1 MTTKPIKWTYLKYLF
16 WFGPILTIMGLTAQE
31 VAGEWSPVS
40 LALLIAGLLIIGLW
54 FLLLDQIAPGFWGR
68 RSTQVGTNAIIA
80 TLAMFVIIGL
90 INFLGVRYG
99 VQIDLTENQLFTLS
113 PQSQQ
118 VVRNLDQSV
127 KVWVFESPANPA
139 DQELLENYRR
149 YGSNLEFE
157 FVDPQLQPELAQK
170 FNVNY
175 IGEVYLE
182 YGNQRE
188 LVQTISQGERL
199 SEVQLTNAIERITG
213 DRTDKVYFLQGHGER
228 PLEASDEG
236 GLSQAVSALETKNF
250 TVEPLNLAEQSAVP
264 DDASLIV
271 IAGPKRALFEPEV
284 QALEDYLAQGGSLLV
299 MIDPDTNP
307 GLEPLLSDW
316 GVMLTNQIVID
327 ASGQGRLVGLG
338 PATPLVTQYGDH
350 PITQDFGT
358 GFSIYPLAQP
368 VDTQPVEGIKETPLV
383 VTSPQSWAE
392 NTPEQQPLEFNEQE
406 GDRPG
411 PLVLGVALS
420 REAES
425 STASPESEPE
435 ATETPEAEGEETDE
449 PEATETPEAEGEETD
464 EPEATETPEAEGEE
478 TDEPE
483 ATETPE
489 AEGEETDEPE
499 VTETP
504 EAFLEDSDE
513 PEVTE
518 TPEASPTAS
527 PEESPEASSSPI
539 QTDESQAKEDE
550 AESRLIVYGN
560 SNFATDSWFDQQL
573 NPDIFINSVSW
584 LSKRDEQALSISP
597 KEPEDRRINLTPVQ
611 SGILGW
617 LALLIVP
624 AFGFLTAGMLWWLR
638 R

>member
-139 DQELLENYRR
+139 NQELLENYRR

-188 LVQTISQGERL
+188 LVQTISPGERL

-213 DRTDKVYFLQGHGER
+213 DRADKVYFLQGHGER

-250 TVEPLNLAEQSAVP
+250 TVEPLNLAEQPAVP

-284 QALEDYLAQGGSLLV
+284 QALEDYLADGGSLLV

-316 GVMLTNQIVID
+316 GVTLTNQIVID

-368 VDTQPVEGIKETPLV
+368 VDMEPVEGIKETPLV
-383 VTSPQSWAE
+383 ITSPQSWAE

-420 REAES
+420 RQDS
-425 STASPESEPE
+425 SASPPSEPE
-435 ATETPEAEGEETDE
+435 AEDTPEAEGEDTDE
-449 PEATETPEAEGEETD
+449 PEAEDTPEVSPEDTNEPEAE
-464 EPEATETPEAEGEE
+464 
-478 TDEPE
+478 
-483 ATETPE
+483 
-489 AEGEETDEPE
+489 
-499 VTETP
+499 ETP
-504 EAFLEDSDE
+504 EAFLEDTDE
-513 PEVTE
+513 PEAE

-527 PEESPEASSSPI
+527 PEESPEASPSPI
-539 QTDESQAKEDE
+539 QTDESQSQEDE

>member
-1 MTTKPIKWTYLKYLF
+1 
-16 WFGPILTIMGLTAQE
+16 MGITAQE

-188 LVQTISQGERL
+188 LVQTISQGEQGERL

-327 ASGQGRLVGLG
+327 ASGQGLVGLG

-383 VTSPQSWAE
+383 VTSPQTWAE

-435 ATETPEAEGEETDE
+435 ATEIPEAEGEDT
-449 PEATETPEAEGEETD
+449 
-464 EPEATETPEAEGEE
+464 
-478 TDEPE
+478 
-483 ATETPE
+483 
-489 AEGEETDEPE
+489 
-499 VTETP
+499 
-504 EAFLEDSDE
+504 DE

-527 PEESPEASSSPI
+527 PEESPKASPSPI
-539 QTDESQAKEDE
+539 QTDKSQAKEEE

>member
-435 ATETPEAEGEETDE
+435 ATETS
-449 PEATETPEAEGEETD
+449 EAEGEETD

-539 QTDESQAKEDE
+539 QTDESQTKEDE

>member
-1 MTTKPIKWTYLKYLF
+1 
-16 WFGPILTIMGLTAQE
+16 MGITAQE

-54 FLLLDQIAPGFWGR
+54 FLLLDKIAPGFWGR

-157 FVDPQLQPELAQK
+157 FIDPQLQPELAQK

-250 TVEPLNLAEQSAVP
+250 TVEPLNLAEQPAVP

-284 QALEDYLAQGGSLLV
+284 QALENYLADGGSLLV

-316 GVMLTNQIVID
+316 GVTLTNQIVID

-368 VDTQPVEGIKETPLV
+368 VDMEPVEGIQETPLV
-383 VTSPQSWAE
+383 ITSPQSWAE

-420 REAES
+420 RQDS
-425 STASPESEPE
+425 SASPPSEPE
-435 ATETPEAEGEETDE
+435 AEETPEAEGEDTDE
-449 PEATETPEAEGEETD
+449 PEAEETPEVSPEDTD
-464 EPEATETPEAEGEE
+464 EPEA
-478 TDEPE
+478 
-483 ATETPE
+483 
-489 AEGEETDEPE
+489 
-499 VTETP
+499 
-504 EAFLEDSDE
+504 
-513 PEVTE
+513 E

-527 PEESPEASSSPI
+527 PEESPEASPSPI

-584 LSKRDEQALSISP
+584 LSKRDAQALSISP
-597 KEPEDRRINLTPVQ
+597 KEPEDRRINLTSVQ

>member
-16 WFGPILTIMGLTAQE
+16 WFGPILTIMGITAQE
-31 VAGEWSPVS
+31 VAGEWSAVS
-40 LALLIAGLLIIGLW
+40 LALLIAGLVIIGLW
-54 FLLLDQIAPGFWGR
+54 VLLLDQLAPGFWGR
-68 RSTQVGTNAIIA
+68 RSTQVGTNAVIA
-80 TLAMFVIIGL
+80 TVAMFVIIGL
-90 INFLGVRYG
+90 INFLGVRYA

-118 VVRNLDQSV
+118 VVRNLDQPV
-127 KVWVFESPANPA
+127 KVWIFESPANPA

-199 SEVQLTNAIERITG
+199 SEINLTNAIERITR
-213 DRTDKVYFLQGHGER
+213 DRAELDKVYFLQGHGER
-228 PLEASDEG
+228 PLDTSEEG

-250 TVEPLNLAEQSAVP
+250 TVEPLNLAEQPAVP

-284 QALEDYLAQGGSLLV
+284 QALEAYLADGGSLLV

-307 GLEPLLSDW
+307 GLESLLSDW
-316 GVMLTNQIVID
+316 GVTLTNQIVID

-350 PITQDFGT
+350 PITQDFGS

-383 VTSPQSWAE
+383 LTNPQSWAE

-420 REAES
+420 RQAES
-425 STASPESEPE
+425 STPSPRSEPE
-435 ATETPEAEGEETDE
+435 VTETPEASPDTDE
-449 PEATETPEAEGEETD
+449 PEATETPEASPDTD
-464 EPEATETPEAEGEE
+464 EPEATETPEASPD

-489 AEGEETDEPE
+489 A
-499 VTETP
+499 
-504 EAFLEDSDE
+504 
-513 PEVTE
+513 
-518 TPEASPTAS
+518 SPTPS
-527 PEESPEASSSPI
+527 PEESPEASPSPI
-539 QTDESQAKEDE
+539 QTDKSQVEQDK

-573 NPDIFINSVSW
+573 NPDVFVNSVSW
-584 LSKRDEQALSISP
+584 LSQRDEQALSISP

-624 AFGFLTAGMLWWLR
+624 AFGFLTAGALWWLR

>member
-16 WFGPILTIMGLTAQE
+16 WFGPILTIMGITAQE
-31 VAGEWSPVS
+31 VAGEWSAVS
-40 LALLIAGLLIIGLW
+40 LALLIAGLVIIGLW
-54 FLLLDQIAPGFWGR
+54 VLLLDQLAPGFWRR
-68 RSTQVGTNAIIA
+68 RSTQVGTNAVIA

-118 VVRNLDQSV
+118 VVRNLDQAV
-127 KVWVFESPANPA
+127 KVWIFESPANPA

-188 LVQTISQGERL
+188 LVQTINQGERL
-199 SEVQLTNAIERITG
+199 SEINLTNAIERIT
-213 DRTDKVYFLQGHGER
+213 RNRAELDKVYFLQGHGER
-228 PLEASDEG
+228 PLDTSEEG
-236 GLSQAVSALETKNF
+236 GLSQAVSALQTKNF
-250 TVEPLNLAEQSAVP
+250 TVEPLNLAEQPAVP

-284 QALEDYLAQGGSLLV
+284 QALEAYLADGGSLLV

-307 GLEPLLSDW
+307 GLESLLSDW

-350 PITQDFGT
+350 PITQDFGS

-368 VDTQPVEGIKETPLV
+368 VDTQPVEGIKQTPLV
-383 VTSPQSWAE
+383 LTNPESWAE

-420 REAES
+420 RQAES
-425 STASPESEPE
+425 STPSPKSEPE
-435 ATETPEAEGEETDE
+435 ATETPEASPDT
-449 PEATETPEAEGEETD
+449 
-464 EPEATETPEAEGEE
+464 
-478 TDEPE
+478 
-483 ATETPE
+483 
-489 AEGEETDEPE
+489 
-499 VTETP
+499 
-504 EAFLEDSDE
+504 DE

-518 TPEASPTAS
+518 TPEASPTPS
-527 PEESPEASSSPI
+527 PEESPEASPSPI
-539 QTDESQAKEDE
+539 QTDKSQVEQDK

-573 NPDIFINSVSW
+573 NPDVFVNSVSW

-611 SGILGW
+611 SGMLGW
-617 LALLIVP
+617 LAVLIVP
-624 AFGFLTAGMLWWLR
+624 AFGFLTAGALWWLR

>member
-1 MTTKPIKWTYLKYLF
+1 
-16 WFGPILTIMGLTAQE
+16 MGLTAQE

-250 TVEPLNLAEQSAVP
+250 TVEPLNLAEQPAVP

-284 QALEDYLAQGGSLLV
+284 QALEDYLADGGSLLV

-316 GVMLTNQIVID
+316 GVTLTNQIVID

-368 VDTQPVEGIKETPLV
+368 VDMEPVEGIQETPLV
-383 VTSPQSWAE
+383 ITSPQSWAE

-420 REAES
+420 RQDS
-425 STASPESEPE
+425 SASPTSEPE
-435 ATETPEAEGEETDE
+435 AEETPEAEGEETDE
-449 PEATETPEAEGEETD
+449 PEAEETPEVS
-464 EPEATETPEAEGEE
+464 P
-478 TDEPE
+478 
-483 ATETPE
+483 
-489 AEGEETDEPE
+489 
-499 VTETP
+499 
-504 EAFLEDSDE
+504 EDSDE
-513 PEVTE
+513 PEAD

-527 PEESPEASSSPI
+527 PEESPEASPSPI
-539 QTDESQAKEDE
+539 QTDESQSQEDE

-573 NPDIFINSVSW
+573 NPDIFTNSVSW

>member
-16 WFGPILTIMGLTAQE
+16 WFGPILTIMGITAQE

-54 FLLLDQIAPGFWGR
+54 FLLLDKIAPGFWGR

-157 FVDPQLQPELAQK
+157 FIDPQLQPELAQK

-250 TVEPLNLAEQSAVP
+250 TVEPLNLAEQPAVP

-284 QALEDYLAQGGSLLV
+284 QALENYLADGGSLLV

-316 GVMLTNQIVID
+316 GVTLTNQIVID

-368 VDTQPVEGIKETPLV
+368 VDMEPVEGIQETPLV
-383 VTSPQSWAE
+383 ITSPQSWAE

-420 REAES
+420 RQDS
-425 STASPESEPE
+425 SASPPSEPE
-435 ATETPEAEGEETDE
+435 AEETPEAEGEDTDE
-449 PEATETPEAEGEETD
+449 PEAEETPEVSPEDTD
-464 EPEATETPEAEGEE
+464 EPEA
-478 TDEPE
+478 
-483 ATETPE
+483 
-489 AEGEETDEPE
+489 
-499 VTETP
+499 
-504 EAFLEDSDE
+504 
-513 PEVTE
+513 E

-527 PEESPEASSSPI
+527 PEESPEASPSPI

-584 LSKRDEQALSISP
+584 LSKRDAQALSISP
-597 KEPEDRRINLTPVQ
+597 KEPEDRRINLTSVQ

>member
-16 WFGPILTIMGLTAQE
+16 WFGPILTIMGITAQE
-31 VAGEWSPVS
+31 VAGEWSAVS
-40 LALLIAGLLIIGLW
+40 LALLIAGLVIIGLW
-54 FLLLDQIAPGFWGR
+54 VLLLDQLAPGFWGR
-68 RSTQVGTNAIIA
+68 RSTQVGTNAVIA

-90 INFLGVRYG
+90 INFLGVRYA

-118 VVRNLDQSV
+118 VVRNLDQAV
-127 KVWVFESPANPA
+127 KVWIFESPANPA

-199 SEVQLTNAIERITG
+199 SEINLTNAIERIT
-213 DRTDKVYFLQGHGER
+213 RNRAELDKVYFLQGHGER
-228 PLEASDEG
+228 PLDTSEEG

-250 TVEPLNLAEQSAVP
+250 TVEPLNLAEQPAVP

-284 QALEDYLAQGGSLLV
+284 QALEAYLADGGSLLV

-307 GLEPLLSDW
+307 GLESLLSDW
-316 GVMLTNQIVID
+316 GVTLTNQIVID

-350 PITQDFGT
+350 PITQDFGS

-383 VTSPQSWAE
+383 LTNPQSWAE

-420 REAES
+420 RQAES
-425 STASPESEPE
+425 STPSPRSEPE
-435 ATETPEAEGEETDE
+435 VTETPEASPDTDE
-449 PEATETPEAEGEETD
+449 PEATETPEASPDTD
-464 EPEATETPEAEGEE
+464 EPEATETPEASPD

-489 AEGEETDEPE
+489 ASPDTDEPE
-499 VTETP
+499 ATETP
-504 EAFLEDSDE
+504 E
-513 PEVTE
+513 V
-518 TPEASPTAS
+518 SPTPS
-527 PEESPEASSSPI
+527 PEESPEASPSPI
-539 QTDESQAKEDE
+539 QTDKSQVEQDK

-573 NPDIFINSVSW
+573 NPDVFVNSVSW
-584 LSKRDEQALSISP
+584 LSQRDEQALSISP

-624 AFGFLTAGMLWWLR
+624 AFGFLTAGALWWLR

>member
-1 MTTKPIKWTYLKYLF
+1 
-16 WFGPILTIMGLTAQE
+16 MGLTAQE

-40 LALLIAGLLIIGLW
+40 LALLITGLLIIGLW

-157 FVDPQLQPELAQK
+157 FIDPQLQPELAQK

-188 LVQTISQGERL
+188 LVQTISPGERL

-250 TVEPLNLAEQSAVP
+250 TVEPLNLAEQPAVP

-284 QALEDYLAQGGSLLV
+284 QALEDYLADGGSLLV

-316 GVMLTNQIVID
+316 GVTLTNQIVID

-368 VDTQPVEGIKETPLV
+368 VDMEPVEGIKETPLV
-383 VTSPQSWAE
+383 ITSPQSWAE

-420 REAES
+420 RQDS
-425 STASPESEPE
+425 SASPPSEPE
-435 ATETPEAEGEETDE
+435 AEETPEAEGEETDE
-449 PEATETPEAEGEETD
+449 PEATETPEVSPEDTD
-464 EPEATETPEAEGEE
+464 EPEAQ
-478 TDEPE
+478 
-483 ATETPE
+483 
-489 AEGEETDEPE
+489 
-499 VTETP
+499 ETP
-504 EAFLEDSDE
+504 EAFLEDTNE
-513 PEVTE
+513 PEAE

-527 PEESPEASSSPI
+527 PEESPEASPSPI
-539 QTDESQAKEDE
+539 QIDESQSQEDE

>member
-449 PEATETPEAEGEETD
+449 PEVTETPEAEGEETDEPEVTETPEAEGEETD
-464 EPEATETPEAEGEE
+464 EPEA
-478 TDEPE
+478 
-483 ATETPE
+483 
-489 AEGEETDEPE
+489 
-499 VTETP
+499 TETP

-527 PEESPEASSSPI
+527 PEESPEASPSPI

>member
-1 MTTKPIKWTYLKYLF
+1 MTTKPIKWTHLKYLF
-16 WFGPILTIMGLTAQE
+16 WFGPILTIMGITAQE
-31 VAGEWSPVS
+31 VAGEWSPIS

-157 FVDPQLQPELAQK
+157 FVDPQLQPEFAQK

-228 PLEASDEG
+228 LLEASDEA

-250 TVEPLNLAEQSAVP
+250 TVEPLNLAEQTAVP

-316 GVMLTNQIVID
+316 GVTLTNQIVID

-368 VDTQPVEGIKETPLV
+368 VDMEPVEGIQETPLV
-383 VTSPQSWAE
+383 ITNPQSWAE

-420 REAES
+420 RQAES
-425 STASPESEPE
+425 STASPTLEPETTETPDAEGEDTDEPE
-435 ATETPEAEGEETDE
+435 ATETPDAEGEDTDELETTETPDAEGEDTDEPETTETPDAEGEDTDEPETTETPDAEGEDTDE
-449 PEATETPEAEGEETD
+449 PEATETPEA
-464 EPEATETPEAEGEE
+464 
-478 TDEPE
+478 
-483 ATETPE
+483 
-489 AEGEETDEPE
+489 
-499 VTETP
+499 
-504 EAFLEDSDE
+504 
-513 PEVTE
+513 
-518 TPEASPTAS
+518 SP
-527 PEESPEASSSPI
+527 SPI
-539 QTDESQAKEDE
+539 QTDKSQAKEDD

-584 LSKRDEQALSISP
+584 LSKRDAQALSISP

>member
-1 MTTKPIKWTYLKYLF
+1 
-16 WFGPILTIMGLTAQE
+16 MGITAQE

-157 FVDPQLQPELAQK
+157 FIDPQLQPELAQK

-250 TVEPLNLAEQSAVP
+250 TVEPLNLAEQPAVP

-284 QALEDYLAQGGSLLV
+284 QALEDYLADGGSLLV

-368 VDTQPVEGIKETPLV
+368 VDTQPVEGIQETPLV
-383 VTSPQSWAE
+383 ITNPQSWAE

-420 REAES
+420 RQAES
-425 STASPESEPE
+425 STASSKSEPEATETPEAEGEDTDQPE

-449 PEATETPEAEGEETD
+449 PEATETPEVSPEDTD
-464 EPEATETPEAEGEE
+464 EPEA
-478 TDEPE
+478 
-483 ATETPE
+483 
-489 AEGEETDEPE
+489 
-499 VTETP
+499 
-504 EAFLEDSDE
+504 
-513 PEVTE
+513 E

-527 PEESPEASSSPI
+527 PEESPEASPSPI
-539 QTDESQAKEDE
+539 QTNESQAKEDE

>member
-1 MTTKPIKWTYLKYLF
+1 
-16 WFGPILTIMGLTAQE
+16 MGITAQE
-31 VAGEWSPVS
+31 VAGEWSPIS

-157 FVDPQLQPELAQK
+157 FVDPQLQPEFAQK

-228 PLEASDEG
+228 LLEASDEA

-250 TVEPLNLAEQSAVP
+250 TVEPLNLAEQTAVP

-316 GVMLTNQIVID
+316 GVTLTNQIVID

-368 VDTQPVEGIKETPLV
+368 VDMEPVEGIQETPLV
-383 VTSPQSWAE
+383 ITNPQSWAE

-420 REAES
+420 RQAES
-425 STASPESEPE
+425 STASPTLEPETTETPDAEGEDTDEPE
-435 ATETPEAEGEETDE
+435 ATETPDAEGEDTDELETTETPDAEGEDTDEPETTETPDAEGEDTDEPETTETPDAEGEDTDE
-449 PEATETPEAEGEETD
+449 PEATETPEA
-464 EPEATETPEAEGEE
+464 
-478 TDEPE
+478 
-483 ATETPE
+483 
-489 AEGEETDEPE
+489 
-499 VTETP
+499 
-504 EAFLEDSDE
+504 
-513 PEVTE
+513 
-518 TPEASPTAS
+518 SP
-527 PEESPEASSSPI
+527 SPI
-539 QTDESQAKEDE
+539 QTDKSQAKEDD

-584 LSKRDEQALSISP
+584 LSKRDAQALSISP

>member
-435 ATETPEAEGEETDE
+435 ATETSEAEGEETDE

-464 EPEATETPEAEGEE
+464 EPEV
-478 TDEPE
+478 
-483 ATETPE
+483 TETPE

>member
-1 MTTKPIKWTYLKYLF
+1 MTTKSIKWTYLKYLF
-16 WFGPILTIMGLTAQE
+16 WFGPILTIMGITAQE

-250 TVEPLNLAEQSAVP
+250 TVEPLNLAEQPAVP

-316 GVMLTNQIVID
+316 GVTLTNQIVID

-350 PITQDFGT
+350 PITQDFGN

-383 VTSPQSWAE
+383 ITSPQSWAE

-420 REAES
+420 RQDS
-425 STASPESEPE
+425 SASPPSEPE
-435 ATETPEAEGEETDE
+435 AE
-449 PEATETPEAEGEETD
+449 
-464 EPEATETPEAEGEE
+464 
-478 TDEPE
+478 
-483 ATETPE
+483 ETPE

-504 EAFLEDSDE
+504 EVSPEDTGE
-513 PEVTE
+513 PEAE
-518 TPEASPTAS
+518 TPEVSPTAS
-527 PEESPEASSSPI
+527 PEESPEASPSPI
-539 QTDESQAKEDE
+539 QTDKSQAKEEE

-597 KEPEDRRINLTPVQ
+597 KEPKDRRINLTPVQ

>member
-1 MTTKPIKWTYLKYLF
+1 MTTKPIKWTHLKYLF
-16 WFGPILTIMGLTAQE
+16 WFGPILTIMGITAQE

-54 FLLLDQIAPGFWGR
+54 LLLLDQIAPGFWGR

-228 PLEASDEG
+228 LLEASDEG

-250 TVEPLNLAEQSAVP
+250 TVEPLNLAEQPAVP

-284 QALEDYLAQGGSLLV
+284 QALEDYLADGGSLLV

-368 VDTQPVEGIKETPLV
+368 VDTQPVEGIQETPLV
-383 VTSPQSWAE
+383 ITNPQSWAE

-420 REAES
+420 RQAES
-425 STASPESEPE
+425 STTSPTSEPE
-435 ATETPEAEGEETDE
+435 TTETPDAEGEDTDE
-449 PEATETPEAEGEETD
+449 PETTETPDAEGEDTD
-464 EPEATETPEAEGEE
+464 EPETTETPDAEGE
-478 TDEPE
+478 
-483 ATETPE
+483 
-489 AEGEETDEPE
+489 
-499 VTETP
+499 
-504 EAFLEDSDE
+504 
-513 PEVTE
+513 
-518 TPEASPTAS
+518 
-527 PEESPEASSSPI
+527 
-539 QTDESQAKEDE
+539 
-550 AESRLIVYGN
+550 
-560 SNFATDSWFDQQL
+560 
-573 NPDIFINSVSW
+573 
-584 LSKRDEQALSISP
+584 
-597 KEPEDRRINLTPVQ
+597 
-611 SGILGW
+611 
-617 LALLIVP
+617 
-624 AFGFLTAGMLWWLR
+624 
-638 R
+638 

>member
-16 WFGPILTIMGLTAQE
+16 WFGPILTIMGITAQE
-31 VAGEWSPVS
+31 VAGEWSAVS
-40 LALLIAGLLIIGLW
+40 LALLIAGLVIIGLW
-54 FLLLDQIAPGFWGR
+54 VLLLDQLAPGFWGR
-68 RSTQVGTNAIIA
+68 RSTQVGTNAVIA
-80 TLAMFVIIGL
+80 TVAMFVIIGL
-90 INFLGVRYG
+90 INFLGVRYA

-118 VVRNLDQSV
+118 VVRNLDQAV
-127 KVWVFESPANPA
+127 KVWIFESPANPA

-199 SEVQLTNAIERITG
+199 SEINLTNAIERIT
-213 DRTDKVYFLQGHGER
+213 RNRAELDKVYFLQGHGER
-228 PLEASDEG
+228 PLDTSEEG

-250 TVEPLNLAEQSAVP
+250 TVEPLNLAEQPAVP

-284 QALEDYLAQGGSLLV
+284 QALEAYLADGGSLLV

-307 GLEPLLSDW
+307 GLESLLSDW
-316 GVMLTNQIVID
+316 GVTLTNQIVID

-350 PITQDFGT
+350 PITQDFGS

-383 VTSPQSWAE
+383 LTNPQSWAE

-420 REAES
+420 RQAES
-425 STASPESEPE
+425 STPSPRSEPE
-435 ATETPEAEGEETDE
+435 VTETPEASPDTDE
-449 PEATETPEAEGEETD
+449 PEATETPEASPDTD
-464 EPEATETPEAEGEE
+464 EPEATETPEASPD

-489 AEGEETDEPE
+489 
-499 VTETP
+499 V
-504 EAFLEDSDE
+504 
-513 PEVTE
+513 
-518 TPEASPTAS
+518 SPTPS
-527 PEESPEASSSPI
+527 PEESPEASPSPI
-539 QTDESQAKEDE
+539 QTDKSQVEQDK

-573 NPDIFINSVSW
+573 NPDVFVNSVSW
-584 LSKRDEQALSISP
+584 LSQRDEQALSISP

-624 AFGFLTAGMLWWLR
+624 AFGFLTAGALWWLR

>member
-16 WFGPILTIMGLTAQE
+16 WFGPILTIMGITAQE

-127 KVWVFESPANPA
+127 KVWVFESPGNPA
-139 DQELLENYRR
+139 DKELLENYRR

-250 TVEPLNLAEQSAVP
+250 TVEPLNLAEQPAVP

-316 GVMLTNQIVID
+316 GVTLTNQIVID

-350 PITQDFGT
+350 PITQDFGS

-368 VDTQPVEGIKETPLV
+368 VDTQPVEGIQETPLV
-383 VTSPQSWAE
+383 ITSPQSWAE

-425 STASPESEPE
+425 LTASPPSEPE
-435 ATETPEAEGEETDE
+435 AEETPEAEGEETDE
-449 PEATETPEAEGEETD
+449 PEATETPEVSPEDTD
-464 EPEATETPEAEGEE
+464 EPEA
-478 TDEPE
+478 
-483 ATETPE
+483 
-489 AEGEETDEPE
+489 
-499 VTETP
+499 
-504 EAFLEDSDE
+504 
-513 PEVTE
+513 E

-527 PEESPEASSSPI
+527 PEESPEASPSPI
-539 QTDESQAKEDE
+539 QTDESQSQEDE

-597 KEPEDRRINLTPVQ
+597 KEPKDRRINLTPVQ

>member
-1 MTTKPIKWTYLKYLF
+1 
-16 WFGPILTIMGLTAQE
+16 
-31 VAGEWSPVS
+31 
-40 LALLIAGLLIIGLW
+40 
-54 FLLLDQIAPGFWGR
+54 
-68 RSTQVGTNAIIA
+68 VGTNAIIA

-250 TVEPLNLAEQSAVP
+250 TVEPLNLAEQPAVP

-284 QALEDYLAQGGSLLV
+284 QALEDYLADGGSLLV

-316 GVMLTNQIVID
+316 GVTLTNQIVID

-368 VDTQPVEGIKETPLV
+368 VDMEPVEGIQETPLV
-383 VTSPQSWAE
+383 ITSPQSWAE

-420 REAES
+420 RQDS
-425 STASPESEPE
+425 SASPPSEPE
-435 ATETPEAEGEETDE
+435 AEEIPEAEGEDTDE
-449 PEATETPEAEGEETD
+449 PEAEETPEVSPEDTD
-464 EPEATETPEAEGEE
+464 EPEAE
-478 TDEPE
+478 
-483 ATETPE
+483 
-489 AEGEETDEPE
+489 
-499 VTETP
+499 ETP
-504 EAFLEDSDE
+504 EAFLEDTDE
-513 PEVTE
+513 PEAE

-527 PEESPEASSSPI
+527 PEESPEASPSPI
-539 QTDESQAKEDE
+539 QTDESQSQEDE

-584 LSKRDEQALSISP
+584 LSKRDAQALSISP

>member
-1 MTTKPIKWTYLKYLF
+1 MTTKRIKWTYLKYLF
-16 WFGPILTIMGLTAQE
+16 WLGPILVIMGLTAQE

-40 LALLIAGLLIIGLW
+40 LALLTVGLLIIGLW
-54 FLLLDQIAPGFWGR
+54 FLLLDQITPGFWGR

-80 TLAMFVIIGL
+80 TLAMFVIVGL

-118 VVRNLDQSV
+118 VVRNLDQPV
-127 KVWVFESPANPA
+127 KIWIFESSANPA

-149 YGSNLEFE
+149 YGSDLEFE

-188 LVQTISQGERL
+188 LVQTINQGERL
-199 SEVQLTNAIERITG
+199 SEIELTNAIERITG

-228 PLEASDEG
+228 PLDASEEP
-236 GLSQAVSALETKNF
+236 GLSQAVSALEAKNF
-250 TVEPLNLAEQSAVP
+250 TVEPLNLAEQPAVP

-284 QALEDYLAQGGSLLV
+284 QALEDYLADGGSLLV

-307 GLEPLLSDW
+307 GLDPLLSDW
-316 GVMLTNQIVID
+316 GVTLTNQIVID

-368 VDTQPVEGIKETPLV
+368 VDTEPIEGIKETPLV
-383 VTSPQSWAE
+383 ITNPQSWAE

-420 REAES
+420 RQDS
-425 STASPESEPE
+425 SASPPSEPE
-435 ATETPEAEGEETDE
+435 AEDTPEASEEDTEEPETEDTPEASEEDTEE
-449 PEATETPEAEGEETD
+449 PEA
-464 EPEATETPEAEGEE
+464 
-478 TDEPE
+478 
-483 ATETPE
+483 
-489 AEGEETDEPE
+489 
-499 VTETP
+499 
-504 EAFLEDSDE
+504 ED
-513 PEVTE
+513 

-527 PEESPEASSSPI
+527 PEEEESPEASPSPI
-539 QTDESQAKEDE
+539 QTDESQDKEDQ

-573 NPDIFINSVSW
+573 NPDIFVNSVSW

-624 AFGFLTAGMLWWLR
+624 AFGFITAGMLWWLR

>member
-1 MTTKPIKWTYLKYLF
+1 
-16 WFGPILTIMGLTAQE
+16 MGLTAQE

-139 DQELLENYRR
+139 NQELLENYRR

-188 LVQTISQGERL
+188 LVQTISPGERL

-213 DRTDKVYFLQGHGER
+213 DRADKVYFLQGHGER

-250 TVEPLNLAEQSAVP
+250 TVEPLNLAEQPAVP

-284 QALEDYLAQGGSLLV
+284 QALEDYLADGGSLLV

-316 GVMLTNQIVID
+316 GVTLTNQIVID

-368 VDTQPVEGIKETPLV
+368 VDMEPVEGIKETPLV
-383 VTSPQSWAE
+383 ITSPQSWAE

-420 REAES
+420 RQDS
-425 STASPESEPE
+425 SASPPSEPE
-435 ATETPEAEGEETDE
+435 AEDTPEAEGEDTDE
-449 PEATETPEAEGEETD
+449 PEAEDTPEVSPEDTNEPEAE
-464 EPEATETPEAEGEE
+464 
-478 TDEPE
+478 
-483 ATETPE
+483 
-489 AEGEETDEPE
+489 
-499 VTETP
+499 ETP
-504 EAFLEDSDE
+504 EAFLEDTDE
-513 PEVTE
+513 PEAE

-527 PEESPEASSSPI
+527 PEESPEASPSPI
-539 QTDESQAKEDE
+539 QTDESQSQEDE

>member
-1 MTTKPIKWTYLKYLF
+1 MTTKPIKWTHLKYLF
-16 WFGPILTIMGLTAQE
+16 WFGPILTVMGITAQE
-31 VAGEWSPVS
+31 VAGEWSPIS

-228 PLEASDEG
+228 PLEASDEA

-250 TVEPLNLAEQSAVP
+250 TVEPLNLAEQTAIP

-284 QALEDYLAQGGSLLV
+284 QALENYLADGGSLLV

-316 GVMLTNQIVID
+316 GVTLTNQIVID

-368 VDTQPVEGIKETPLV
+368 VDTQPVEGIQETPLV
-383 VTSPQSWAE
+383 ITNPQSWAE

-420 REAES
+420 RQAES
-425 STASPESEPE
+425 STASPTLEPE
-435 ATETPEAEGEETDE
+435 TTETPDAEGEDTDE
-449 PEATETPEAEGEETD
+449 PEATETPEA
-464 EPEATETPEAEGEE
+464 
-478 TDEPE
+478 
-483 ATETPE
+483 
-489 AEGEETDEPE
+489 
-499 VTETP
+499 
-504 EAFLEDSDE
+504 
-513 PEVTE
+513 
-518 TPEASPTAS
+518 SP
-527 PEESPEASSSPI
+527 SPI
-539 QTDESQAKEDE
+539 QTDKSQAKEDD

-584 LSKRDEQALSISP
+584 LSKRDAQALSISP

>member
-40 LALLIAGLLIIGLW
+40 LALLIVGLLIIGLW
-54 FLLLDQIAPGFWGR
+54 FLLLDKIAPGFWGR

-228 PLEASDEG
+228 PLEASDEA
-236 GLSQAVSALETKNF
+236 GLSQAVNALEAKNF
-250 TVEPLNLAEQSAVP
+250 TVEPLNLAEQPAVP

-284 QALEDYLAQGGSLLV
+284 QALEDYLADGGSLLV

-316 GVMLTNQIVID
+316 GVTLTNQIVID

-368 VDTQPVEGIKETPLV
+368 VDMEPVEGIQETPLV
-383 VTSPQSWAE
+383 ITSPQSWAE

-420 REAES
+420 RQDS
-425 STASPESEPE
+425 SASPPSEPE
-435 ATETPEAEGEETDE
+435 AEETPEAEGEETDE
-449 PEATETPEAEGEETD
+449 PEAEETPEVSPEDTD
-464 EPEATETPEAEGEE
+464 EPEAE
-478 TDEPE
+478 
-483 ATETPE
+483 
-489 AEGEETDEPE
+489 
-499 VTETP
+499 ETP
-504 EAFLEDSDE
+504 EAFLEDTDE
-513 PEVTE
+513 PEAE

-527 PEESPEASSSPI
+527 PEESPEASPSPI
-539 QTDESQAKEDE
+539 QTDESQSQEDE

>member
-40 LALLIAGLLIIGLW
+40 LALLIVGLLIIGLW
-54 FLLLDQIAPGFWGR
+54 FLLLDKIAPGFWGR

-228 PLEASDEG
+228 PLEASDEA
-236 GLSQAVSALETKNF
+236 GLSQAVNALEAKNF
-250 TVEPLNLAEQSAVP
+250 TVEPLNLAEQPSVP

-284 QALEDYLAQGGSLLV
+284 QALEDYLADGGSLLV

-316 GVMLTNQIVID
+316 GVTLTNQIVID

-368 VDTQPVEGIKETPLV
+368 VDMEPVEGVKETPLV
-383 VTSPQSWAE
+383 ITSPQSWAE

-420 REAES
+420 RQDS
-425 STASPESEPE
+425 SASPPSEPE
-435 ATETPEAEGEETDE
+435 AEETPEAEGEETDE
-449 PEATETPEAEGEETD
+449 PEAEETPEESPEDTD
-464 EPEATETPEAEGEE
+464 EPEAEETPEESPED

-483 ATETPE
+483 A
-489 AEGEETDEPE
+489 
-499 VTETP
+499 
-504 EAFLEDSDE
+504 
-513 PEVTE
+513 E

-527 PEESPEASSSPI
+527 PEESLDASPSPI
-539 QTDESQAKEDE
+539 QTDESESQEDE

>member
-1 MTTKPIKWTYLKYLF
+1 MTTKSIKWTYLKYLF
-16 WFGPILTIMGLTAQE
+16 WFGPILTIMGITAQE

-149 YGSNLEFE
+149 YGANLEFE

-250 TVEPLNLAEQSAVP
+250 TVEPLNLAEQPAVP

-316 GVMLTNQIVID
+316 GVTLTNQIVID

-350 PITQDFGT
+350 PITQDFGN

-383 VTSPQSWAE
+383 ITSPQSWAE

-420 REAES
+420 RQDS
-425 STASPESEPE
+425 SASPPSEPE
-435 ATETPEAEGEETDE
+435 AE
-449 PEATETPEAEGEETD
+449 
-464 EPEATETPEAEGEE
+464 
-478 TDEPE
+478 
-483 ATETPE
+483 ETPE

-504 EAFLEDSDE
+504 EVSPEDTGE
-513 PEVTE
+513 PEAE
-518 TPEASPTAS
+518 TPEVSPTAS
-527 PEESPEASSSPI
+527 PEESPEASPSPI
-539 QTDESQAKEDE
+539 QTDKSQAKEEE

-597 KEPEDRRINLTPVQ
+597 KEPKDRRINLTPVQ

>member
-16 WFGPILTIMGLTAQE
+16 WFGPILTIMGITAQE
-31 VAGEWSPVS
+31 VAGEWSAVS
-40 LALLIAGLLIIGLW
+40 LALLIAGLVIIGLW
-54 FLLLDQIAPGFWGR
+54 VLLLDQLAPGFWGR
-68 RSTQVGTNAIIA
+68 RSTQVGTNAVIA

-118 VVRNLDQSV
+118 VVRNLDQAV
-127 KVWVFESPANPA
+127 KVWIFESPANPA

-188 LVQTISQGERL
+188 LVQTINQGERL
-199 SEVQLTNAIERITG
+199 SEINLTNAIERITR
-213 DRTDKVYFLQGHGER
+213 DRAELDKVYFLQGHGER
-228 PLEASDEG
+228 PLDTSEEG
-236 GLSQAVSALETKNF
+236 GLSQAISALQTKNF
-250 TVEPLNLAEQSAVP
+250 TVEPLNLAEQPAVP

-284 QALEDYLAQGGSLLV
+284 QALEDYLAEGGSLLV
-299 MIDPDTNP
+299 MIDPDTNS
-307 GLEPLLSDW
+307 GLESLLSDW
-316 GVMLTNQIVID
+316 GVTLTNQIVID

-350 PITQDFGT
+350 PITQDFGS

-383 VTSPQSWAE
+383 LTNPESWAE

-420 REAES
+420 RQAES
-425 STASPESEPE
+425 STASPKS
-435 ATETPEAEGEETDE
+435 
-449 PEATETPEAEGEETD
+449 
-464 EPEATETPEAEGEE
+464 
-478 TDEPE
+478 
-483 ATETPE
+483 
-489 AEGEETDEPE
+489 EPE

-504 EAFLEDSDE
+504 EASPDTDE

-518 TPEASPTAS
+518 TPEASPTPS
-527 PEESPEASSSPI
+527 PEESPEASPSPI
-539 QTDESQAKEDE
+539 QTDKSQVEQDK

-573 NPDIFINSVSW
+573 NPDVFVNSVSW

-611 SGILGW
+611 SGMLGW

-624 AFGFLTAGMLWWLR
+624 AFGFLTAGALWWLR

>member
-16 WFGPILTIMGLTAQE
+16 WFGPILTIMGITAQE

-157 FVDPQLQPELAQK
+157 FIDPQLQPELAQK

-250 TVEPLNLAEQSAVP
+250 TVEPLNLAEQPAVP

-284 QALEDYLAQGGSLLV
+284 QALEDYLADGGSLLV

-368 VDTQPVEGIKETPLV
+368 VDTQPVEGIQETPLV
-383 VTSPQSWAE
+383 ITNPQSWAE

-420 REAES
+420 RQAES
-425 STASPESEPE
+425 STASSKSEPEATETPEAEGEDTDQPE

-449 PEATETPEAEGEETD
+449 PEATETPEVSPEDTD
-464 EPEATETPEAEGEE
+464 EPEA
-478 TDEPE
+478 
-483 ATETPE
+483 
-489 AEGEETDEPE
+489 
-499 VTETP
+499 
-504 EAFLEDSDE
+504 
-513 PEVTE
+513 E

-527 PEESPEASSSPI
+527 PEESPEASPSPI
-539 QTDESQAKEDE
+539 QTNESQAKEDE

>member
-1 MTTKPIKWTYLKYLF
+1 MTTKSIKWTYLKYLF
-16 WFGPILTIMGLTAQE
+16 WFGPILTIMGITAQE

-188 LVQTISQGERL
+188 LVQTISQGEQGERL

-327 ASGQGRLVGLG
+327 ASGQGLVGLG

-383 VTSPQSWAE
+383 VTSPQTWAE

-435 ATETPEAEGEETDE
+435 ATEIPEAEGEDT
-449 PEATETPEAEGEETD
+449 
-464 EPEATETPEAEGEE
+464 
-478 TDEPE
+478 
-483 ATETPE
+483 
-489 AEGEETDEPE
+489 
-499 VTETP
+499 
-504 EAFLEDSDE
+504 DE

-527 PEESPEASSSPI
+527 PEESPKASPSPI
-539 QTDESQAKEDE
+539 QTDKSQAKEEE

>member
-1 MTTKPIKWTYLKYLF
+1 
-16 WFGPILTIMGLTAQE
+16 MGLTAQE

-127 KVWVFESPANPA
+127 KVWVFESPGNPA
-139 DQELLENYRR
+139 DKELLENYRR

-250 TVEPLNLAEQSAVP
+250 TVEPLNLAEQPAVP

-316 GVMLTNQIVID
+316 GVTLTNQIVID

-350 PITQDFGT
+350 PITQDFGS

-368 VDTQPVEGIKETPLV
+368 VDTQPVEGIQETPLV
-383 VTSPQSWAE
+383 ITSPQSWAE

-425 STASPESEPE
+425 LTASPPSEPE
-435 ATETPEAEGEETDE
+435 AEETPEAEGEETDE
-449 PEATETPEAEGEETD
+449 PEATETPEVSPEDTD
-464 EPEATETPEAEGEE
+464 EPEA
-478 TDEPE
+478 
-483 ATETPE
+483 
-489 AEGEETDEPE
+489 
-499 VTETP
+499 
-504 EAFLEDSDE
+504 
-513 PEVTE
+513 E

-527 PEESPEASSSPI
+527 PEESPEASPSPI
-539 QTDESQAKEDE
+539 QTDESQSQEDE

>member
-188 LVQTISQGERL
+188 LVQTISQGEQGERL

-236 GLSQAVSALETKNF
+236 GLSQAVSALEAKNF
-250 TVEPLNLAEQSAVP
+250 TVEPLNLAEQPAVP

-284 QALEDYLAQGGSLLV
+284 QALEDYLADGGSLLV

-327 ASGQGRLVGLG
+327 ASGQGLVGLG

-383 VTSPQSWAE
+383 VTSPQTWAE

-420 REAES
+420 RQDS
-425 STASPESEPE
+425 SASPPSEPE
-435 ATETPEAEGEETDE
+435 AEETPEAEGEDTDE
-449 PEATETPEAEGEETD
+449 PEAEDTPEVSLEDTD
-464 EPEATETPEAEGEE
+464 EPEAE
-478 TDEPE
+478 
-483 ATETPE
+483 
-489 AEGEETDEPE
+489 
-499 VTETP
+499 ETP
-504 EAFLEDSDE
+504 EAFLEDTDE
-513 PEVTE
+513 PEAE

-527 PEESPEASSSPI
+527 PEESPEASPSPI
-539 QTDESQAKEDE
+539 QTDESESQEDE

>member
-1 MTTKPIKWTYLKYLF
+1 MTTKPIKWTHLKYLF
-16 WFGPILTIMGLTAQE
+16 WFGPILTVMGITAQE

-54 FLLLDQIAPGFWGR
+54 LLLLDQIAPGFWGR

-157 FVDPQLQPELAQK
+157 FVDPQLQPEFAQK

-228 PLEASDEG
+228 PLEASDEA

-250 TVEPLNLAEQSAVP
+250 TVEPLNLAEQTAVP

-368 VDTQPVEGIKETPLV
+368 VDTQPVEGIQETPLV
-383 VTSPQSWAE
+383 ITNPQSWAE

-420 REAES
+420 RQAES
-425 STASPESEPE
+425 STASPTLEPE
-435 ATETPEAEGEETDE
+435 TTETPDAEGEDTDEPETTETPDAEGEDTDE
-449 PEATETPEAEGEETD
+449 PEATETPEA
-464 EPEATETPEAEGEE
+464 
-478 TDEPE
+478 
-483 ATETPE
+483 
-489 AEGEETDEPE
+489 
-499 VTETP
+499 
-504 EAFLEDSDE
+504 
-513 PEVTE
+513 
-518 TPEASPTAS
+518 SP
-527 PEESPEASSSPI
+527 SPI
-539 QTDESQAKEDE
+539 QTDKSQAKEDD

-584 LSKRDEQALSISP
+584 LSKRDAQALSISP

>member
-1 MTTKPIKWTYLKYLF
+1 
-16 WFGPILTIMGLTAQE
+16 MGLTAQE

-250 TVEPLNLAEQSAVP
+250 TVEPLNLAEQPAVP

-316 GVMLTNQIVID
+316 GVTLTNQIVID

-368 VDTQPVEGIKETPLV
+368 VDMEPVEGIQETPLV
-383 VTSPQSWAE
+383 LTNPQSWAE

-420 REAES
+420 RQDS
-425 STASPESEPE
+425 SASPLSEPE
-435 ATETPEAEGEETDE
+435 AEETPEAFLEDTDE
-449 PEATETPEAEGEETD
+449 PEATETPEVSPEDTD
-464 EPEATETPEAEGEE
+464 EPEAEETPEVSPED

-483 ATETPE
+483 AEETPE
-489 AEGEETDEPE
+489 VSPEDTDEPE
-499 VTETP
+499 
-504 EAFLEDSDE
+504 A
-513 PEVTE
+513 E

-527 PEESPEASSSPI
+527 PEESPEASPSPI
-539 QTDESQAKEDE
+539 QTDESQSQEDE

>member
-1 MTTKPIKWTYLKYLF
+1 MTKKPIKWTYLKYLF
-16 WFGPILTIMGLTAQE
+16 WFGPILTIMGITAQE

-139 DQELLENYRR
+139 DKELLENYRR

-250 TVEPLNLAEQSAVP
+250 TVEPLNLAEQPAVP

-284 QALEDYLAQGGSLLV
+284 QALENYLADGGSLLV

-316 GVMLTNQIVID
+316 GVTLTNQIVID

-368 VDTQPVEGIKETPLV
+368 VDMEPVEGIKETPLV
-383 VTSPQSWAE
+383 ITSPQSWAE

-420 REAES
+420 RQDS
-425 STASPESEPE
+425 SASPPSEPE
-435 ATETPEAEGEETDE
+435 AEETPEAEGEDTDE
-449 PEATETPEAEGEETD
+449 PEATETPEVSPEDTD
-464 EPEATETPEAEGEE
+464 EPEA
-478 TDEPE
+478 
-483 ATETPE
+483 
-489 AEGEETDEPE
+489 
-499 VTETP
+499 
-504 EAFLEDSDE
+504 
-513 PEVTE
+513 E

-527 PEESPEASSSPI
+527 PEESPEASPSPI

-584 LSKRDEQALSISP
+584 LSKRDAQALSISP

>member
-188 LVQTISQGERL
+188 LVQTISPGERL

-250 TVEPLNLAEQSAVP
+250 TVEPLNLAEQPAVP

-284 QALEDYLAQGGSLLV
+284 QALEEYLADGGSLLV

-316 GVMLTNQIVID
+316 GVTLTNQIVID

-350 PITQDFGT
+350 PITQDFGS

-368 VDTQPVEGIKETPLV
+368 VDMEPVEGIQETPLV
-383 VTSPQSWAE
+383 ITNPQSWAE

-420 REAES
+420 RQDS
-425 STASPESEPE
+425 SASPTSEPE
-435 ATETPEAEGEETDE
+435 AEETPEAEGEETDE
-449 PEATETPEAEGEETD
+449 PEAEETPEVSPEDTD
-464 EPEATETPEAEGEE
+464 EPEAEETPEVS
-478 TDEPE
+478 P
-483 ATETPE
+483 
-489 AEGEETDEPE
+489 
-499 VTETP
+499 
-504 EAFLEDSDE
+504 EDSDE
-513 PEVTE
+513 PEAD

-527 PEESPEASSSPI
+527 PEESPEASPSPI
-539 QTDESQAKEDE
+539 QTDESQSQEDE

-573 NPDIFINSVSW
+573 NPDIFTNSVSW

>member
-250 TVEPLNLAEQSAVP
+250 TVEPLNLAEQPAVP

-284 QALEDYLAQGGSLLV
+284 QALEDYLADGGSLLV

-316 GVMLTNQIVID
+316 GVTLTNQIVID

-368 VDTQPVEGIKETPLV
+368 VDMEPVEGIQETPLV
-383 VTSPQSWAE
+383 ITSPQSWAE

-420 REAES
+420 RQDS
-425 STASPESEPE
+425 SASPTSEPE
-435 ATETPEAEGEETDE
+435 AEETPEAEGEETDE
-449 PEATETPEAEGEETD
+449 PEAEETPEVS
-464 EPEATETPEAEGEE
+464 P
-478 TDEPE
+478 
-483 ATETPE
+483 
-489 AEGEETDEPE
+489 
-499 VTETP
+499 
-504 EAFLEDSDE
+504 EDSDE
-513 PEVTE
+513 PEAD

-527 PEESPEASSSPI
+527 PEESPEASPSPI
-539 QTDESQAKEDE
+539 QTDESQSQEDE

-573 NPDIFINSVSW
+573 NPDIFTNSVSW

>member
-1 MTTKPIKWTYLKYLF
+1 
-16 WFGPILTIMGLTAQE
+16 MGLTAQE

-250 TVEPLNLAEQSAVP
+250 TVEPLNLAEQPAVP

-284 QALEDYLAQGGSLLV
+284 QALEDYLADGGSLLV

-316 GVMLTNQIVID
+316 GVTLTNQIVID

-368 VDTQPVEGIKETPLV
+368 VDMEPVEGIQETPLV
-383 VTSPQSWAE
+383 ITSPQSWAE

-420 REAES
+420 RQDS
-425 STASPESEPE
+425 SASPTSEPE
-435 ATETPEAEGEETDE
+435 AEETPEAEGEDTDE
-449 PEATETPEAEGEETD
+449 PEAEETPEVSPEDTD
-464 EPEATETPEAEGEE
+464 EPEAEETPEVS
-478 TDEPE
+478 P
-483 ATETPE
+483 
-489 AEGEETDEPE
+489 
-499 VTETP
+499 
-504 EAFLEDSDE
+504 EDSDE
-513 PEVTE
+513 PEAD

-527 PEESPEASSSPI
+527 PEESPEASPSPI
-539 QTDESQAKEDE
+539 QTDESQSQEDE

-573 NPDIFINSVSW
+573 NPDIFTNSVSW

>member
-1 MTTKPIKWTYLKYLF
+1 
-16 WFGPILTIMGLTAQE
+16 MGITAQE

-54 FLLLDQIAPGFWGR
+54 LLLLDQIAPGFWGR

-157 FVDPQLQPELAQK
+157 FVDPQLQPEFAQK

-228 PLEASDEG
+228 PLEASDEA

-250 TVEPLNLAEQSAVP
+250 TVEPLNLAEQTAVP

-368 VDTQPVEGIKETPLV
+368 VDTQPVEGIQETPLV
-383 VTSPQSWAE
+383 ITNPQSWAE

-420 REAES
+420 RQAES
-425 STASPESEPE
+425 STASPTLEPE
-435 ATETPEAEGEETDE
+435 TTETPDAEGEDTDEPETTETPDAEGEDTDE
-449 PEATETPEAEGEETD
+449 PEATETPEA
-464 EPEATETPEAEGEE
+464 
-478 TDEPE
+478 
-483 ATETPE
+483 
-489 AEGEETDEPE
+489 
-499 VTETP
+499 
-504 EAFLEDSDE
+504 
-513 PEVTE
+513 
-518 TPEASPTAS
+518 SP
-527 PEESPEASSSPI
+527 SPI
-539 QTDESQAKEDE
+539 QTDKSQAKEDD

-584 LSKRDEQALSISP
+584 LSKRDAQALSISP